1 MNVYF
6 FVSFFLSLLFVLYLK
21 CVLPISIFLLLL
33 SFVCAFASFS
43 LFVHKTGL
51 CLVLDVSLI
60 FPFVAVSLCS
70 PRCGSSFTLYFM
82 SPFWVTC
89 VCFLSFCCSVY
100 FSFLCLPL
108 FSSLWTVIICYPFP
122 FLFVLNFTFFLSL
135 ASFLLFLLFISHFS
149 FLHFLS
155 ASLGLF
161 SLFFLPCVPQHLLLF
176 VIFYFSINLCWLVF
190 LLCFFPFYSPL
201 SISASSWIYLPLFY
215 FM

>member
-1 MNVYF
+1 MTLLDF
-6 FVSFFLSLLFVLYLK
+6 FLSFCDAFHASCAPHCILSLLLLTFSECLPLLISCTQVCISLSLSSLSLLFVLYLK
-21 CVLPISIFLLLL
+21 CVLPISIFLLLI

-51 CLVLDVSLI
+51 CLILDVSLI

-108 FSSLWTVIICYPFP
+108 FS
-122 FLFVLNFTFFLSL
+122 
-135 ASFLLFLLFISHFS
+135 
-149 FLHFLS
+149 
-155 ASLGLF
+155 
-161 SLFFLPCVPQHLLLF
+161 
-176 VIFYFSINLCWLVF
+176 LCEL
-190 LLCFFPFYSPL
+190 
-201 SISASSWIYLPLFY
+201 
-215 FM
+215 